1 MRVQMLVHKTLH
13 MHTHTHGGIICTY
26 TYKYTHT
33 CMCVYMDVHT
43 LPYTNTHK
51 HRKRESKRETSS
63 PDAPKTLSII
73 ISSTALCPSS
83 TLSQMI
89 TPLPAHNPLAFTTIG
104 APVFVMYALA
114 SSGFVVRM

>member
-1 MRVQMLVHKTLH
+1 
-13 MHTHTHGGIICTY
+13 
-26 TYKYTHT
+26 
-33 CMCVYMDVHT
+33 MCVYMHVHRH
-43 LPYTNTHK
+43 LLIAVHK
-51 HRKRESKRETSS
+51 HRKRESKRATSS
-63 PDAPKTLSII
+63 PEAPKTLSII

-114 SSGFVVRM
+114 SSGFVVRMYVAVGTCGGCV